1 MGESVL
7 IIAFMIASACTKEQE
22 DEDDCRDVG
31 GADNDDVH
39 WLPRG
44 VDREG
49 RETTQNTV
57 RRLLLQYQTTAA
69 ATGNGPVL
77 PPNNTPPLPGPR
89 CGL

>member
-1 MGESVL
+1 ML

-22 DEDDCRDVG
+22 GEDDRRDVG
-31 GADNDDVH
+31 GAANDDVH
-39 WLPRG
+39 WLARG

-57 RRLLLQYQTTAA
+57 RRLLQYQTTAA

-77 PPNNTPPLPGPR
+77 PPNNTPPLPVRPR
-89 CGL
+89 GGL